1 MYEFSMQ
8 RSGLRMWL
16 VALSGIPLM
25 VIGIDILYRRR
36 IINFF
41 SELVFAAESPQLVE
55 PRDVI
60 WAAFLLVLGAILSV
74 FGLKELLAPRA
85 MVRAD
90 GAGLHLRIAGP
101 FRAPVVIPW
110 DALDDIGAEQLED
123 DGDLVS
129 VMWLRFKDLS
139 MMPTDPWGA
148 RWIDGETLAL
158 LAADWEVPAREVAE
172 KVADIAVASSASSAR
187 PRHQAQPPP
196 KPASTWPWD
205 IR

>member
-41 SELVFAAESPQLVE
+41 SELVFASNSPQLVE

-90 GAGLHLRIAGP
+90 GGGLHLRIAGP

-172 KVADIAVASSASSAR
+172 KVADIAVASAAR

>member
-1 MYEFSMQ
+1 MQ

-41 SELVFAAESPQLVE
+41 SELVFASNSPQLVE

-90 GAGLHLRIAGP
+90 SGGLHLRIAGP
-101 FRAPVVIPW
+101 F
-110 DALDDIGAEQLED
+110 
-123 DGDLVS
+123 
-129 VMWLRFKDLS
+129 
-139 MMPTDPWGA
+139 
-148 RWIDGETLAL
+148 
-158 LAADWEVPAREVAE
+158 
-172 KVADIAVASSASSAR
+172 
-187 PRHQAQPPP
+187 
-196 KPASTWPWD
+196 
-205 IR
+205 

>member
-1 MYEFSMQ
+1 MQ

-41 SELVFAAESPQLVE
+41 SELVFAADSPQLVE

-85 MVRAD
+85 VVRAD
-90 GAGLHLRIAGP
+90 SAGLHLRIAGP

-172 KVADIAVASSASSAR
+172 KVADIAVASSTR

-196 KPASTWPWD
+196 KPESTWPWD

>member
-1 MYEFSMQ
+1 MKEFSIQ

-25 VIGIDILYRRR
+25 VLGLDVLYRRR
-36 IINFF
+36 ITGFF
-41 SELVFAAESPQLVE
+41 SELVFAPTNPQLVE

-60 WAAFLLVLGAILSV
+60 WAAFLLVLGVILSV
-74 FGLKELLAPRA
+74 FGLKELLVPRA
-85 MVRAD
+85 VVRANT
-90 GAGLHLRIAGP
+90 AGLHLRIAGP
-101 FRAPVVIPW
+101 FRAPVTIPW

-129 VMWLRFKDLS
+129 VMWLRFRDLS
-139 MMPTDPWGA
+139 MVPTDPWGA

-172 KVADIAVASSASSAR
+172 KVADIAVASSAR
-187 PRHQAQPPP
+187 PRHQMEPPP
-196 KPASTWPWD
+196 KPVSTWPWD

>member
-1 MYEFSMQ
+1 MNEFSMQ

-41 SELVFAAESPQLVE
+41 SELVFAANSPQLVE

-90 GAGLHLRIAGP
+90 SGGLHLRIAGP

-148 RWIDGETLAL
+148 RWIDRETLAL

-172 KVADIAVASSASSAR
+172 KVADIAVASSAR

>member
-1 MYEFSMQ
+1 
-8 RSGLRMWL
+8 
-16 VALSGIPLM
+16 
-25 VIGIDILYRRR
+25 RRR

-41 SELVFAAESPQLVE
+41 SELVFAADSPQLVE

-90 GAGLHLRIAGP
+90 SGGLHLRIAGP

-129 VMWLRFKDLS
+129 VMWLRFKDWS

-172 KVADIAVASSASSAR
+172 KVADIAVASSAR
-187 PRHQAQPPP
+187 PRHQVQPPP
-196 KPASTWPWD
+196 KPESTWPWD